1 MSGDPSRRLQLTR
14 LRDLA
19 AVFLALLVLA
29 YLVIRLAYG
38 SLPVLP
44 RLAGISAA
52 VVGIVE
58 VLIGLNARARIRA
71 FSLPSTETRRTSS
84 PWGELK
90 PLPPLVAAR
99 LLAVAKATAL
109 AGAGLTG
116 IWAGVL
122 VYVVPESGALTAAG
136 SDAITAV
143 IGAVAAL
150 VMTGGGLWL
159 ERCCIAPEPPS
170 DPDARPA

>member
-19 AVFLALLVLA
+19 AVFLALAVLA

-71 FSLPSTETRRTSS
+71 FSLPRTETRRTSS

-150 VMTGGGLWL
+150 VMTAGGLWL

-170 DPDARPA
+170 DPDGRPA